1 MVHALANHL
10 EAKNSQIE
18 GWELF
23 KIPFFSGEFIKAC
36 FGSLAFKPLIIY
48 IKNIEKMSS
57 EMNNFNFIYDK
68 VASSLKLNVYFIAS
82 STINIYNIPKSINDK
97 FQFFQFIKQLIK
109 IIEVIILD
117 LSVIKLELKF
127 I

>member
-1 MVHALANHL
+1 
-10 EAKNSQIE
+10 
-18 GWELF
+18 
-23 KIPFFSGEFIKAC
+23 
-36 FGSLAFKPLIIY
+36 
-48 IKNIEKMSS
+48 
-57 EMNNFNFIYDK
+57 MNNFNFIYDK